1 MRKTRPTPAF
11 GLGSQRANEAV
22 FSRNHFASAT
32 PIPLSIQ
39 SQIDEFMMRRVAGN
53 VYECPST
60 KDFWQVQGTKIV
72 RLVVDE
78 VDNGEAIPAAPKDE
92 PMEFLGSILDDLT
105 F

>member
-1 MRKTRPTPAF
+1 MSKIQPIPAF
-11 GLGSQRANEAV
+11 GLGAEKSTKNV
-22 FSRNHFASAT
+22 FSRNHFASAA
-32 PIPLSIQ
+32 PMPVDVMQ
-39 SQIDEFMMRRVAGN
+39 QINDFDMRRVAGN

-60 KDFWQVQGTKIV
+60 KDFWQVKGNKIV

-92 PMEFLGSILDDLT
+92 PMEFLGSILDDLS